1 MKFLALPAA
10 LALLFCSC
18 KEEAKPQ
25 AATAEHHDH
34 DGHDHGGHDHGAHD
48 HGGHDEGV
56 LLGSVDLG
64 GIKVE
69 VEGPAKLPSSGSFH
83 AHVNVT
89 AGATD
94 GVLRIWHGDEKAS
107 NTAKTSGKLTAGDQ
121 HLDIEAPK
129 PAQAGDA
136 IWIEVEATGKPA
148 QRASIGGKATAASA
162 TAPAA
167 VAPAAK
173 PASTEAAGETENGL
187 TLSKNP

>member
-18 KEEAKPQ
+18 KEDAKPQ

-34 DGHDHGGHDHGAHD
+34 DGHDHGAHD

-56 LLGSVDLG
+56 ILGNVDIG

-94 GVLRIWHGDEKAS
+94 GVLRIWLGDEKAS
-107 NTAKTSGKLTAGDQ
+107 NTAKTSGKITAGEQ

-129 PAQAGDA
+129 PAQPGDA
-136 IWIEVEATGKPA
+136 IWIEVEAAGKPA

-167 VAPAAK
+167 AAPTAKAATECSDPNCADCKAKAAAAK
-173 PASTEAAGETENGL
+173 
-187 TLSKNP
+187 